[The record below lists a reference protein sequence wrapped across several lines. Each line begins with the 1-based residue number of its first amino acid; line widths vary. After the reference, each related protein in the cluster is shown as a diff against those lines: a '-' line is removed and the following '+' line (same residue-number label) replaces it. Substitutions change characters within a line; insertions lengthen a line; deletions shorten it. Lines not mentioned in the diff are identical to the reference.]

1 MFQSPHVRDGAESTA
16 TPGRTY
22 GRRVGRV
29 HALAPTGLARPHEAD
44 LRLDVDGPGMERAV
58 LTGER
63 RSRIVLTGRPLREPR
78 HLRLGATG

>member
-1 MFQSPHVRDGAESTA
+1 MFQSPCARDGAESTA

-29 HALAPTGLARPHEAD
+29 QALLLAGLARPHEAD
-44 LRLDVDGPGMERAV
+44 LRLDVDGRGMERAE

-63 RSRIVLTGRPLREPR
+63 RLRIMLTGRPLREPR
-78 HLRLGATG
+78 YLKLGATG